1 MATMLAETSLDVD
14 AIGSVPSVALSTGV
28 RLPYVEQ
35 GDPDGTPVLFLHGIT
50 DSWRSFAPVLPY
62 LPPRIRAFALTQ
74 RGHGDA
80 DRPAA
85 GYHPRDFAADV
96 AAFLDAQELESA
108 VIAGHSMGSTVA
120 LRFAL
125 DFPERTRGLILMGA
139 FARYTANPVVIEFW
153 EDCVLQLIDPIDR
166 SVAREFQESTLAQ
179 PIALDLLDTF
189 IDESL
194 KVPARVWRDG
204 FAGLLTDEHVDRLE
218 DVQAPALLIW
228 GDQDAFV
235 PKFDQYRLLAAIPD
249 SSLKIYDGAG
259 HAIHWEQPQR
269 FATDVVDFVTDLPG
283 STKESIS
290 SR

>member
-1 MATMLAETSLDVD
+1 M
-14 AIGSVPSVALSTGV
+14 
-28 RLPYVEQ
+28 
-35 GDPDGTPVLFLHGIT
+35 
-50 DSWRSFAPVLPY
+50 LPY
-62 LPPRIRAFALTQ
+62 LPPAIHAFALTQ

-96 AAFLDAQELESA
+96 AAFLDTQGLETA

-125 DFPERTRGLILMGA
+125 DYPERTQGLILMGA

-166 SVAREFQESTLAQ
+166 SVAREFQQSTLAR
-179 PIALDLLDTF
+179 PIAPDLLDTF

-218 DVQAPALLIW
+218 DVRAPTLLVW

-249 SSLKIYDGAG
+249 SSLKIYDGVG
-259 HAIHWEQPQR
+259 HAIHWEQPHR
-269 FATDVVDFVTDLPG
+269 FATDVIDFVTDLPG
-283 STKESIS
+283 ARKNQSLPS
-290 SR
+290 SRDLEIWWHRH